1 MPYKLV
7 AVIIKVDKEEVKEIA
22 TPIPS
27 LITRRKR
34 IKELLGKLV
43 DLLVV

>member
-1 MPYKLV
+1 M
-7 AVIIKVDKEEVKEIA
+7 IEVDKEEVKEIA
-22 TPIPS
+22 APILS

-34 IKELLGKLV
+34 IKELLSKLV